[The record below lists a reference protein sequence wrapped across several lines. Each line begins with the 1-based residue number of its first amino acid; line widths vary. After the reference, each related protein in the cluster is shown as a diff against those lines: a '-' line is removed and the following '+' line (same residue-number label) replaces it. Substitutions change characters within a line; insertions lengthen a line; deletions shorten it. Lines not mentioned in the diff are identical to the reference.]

1 MSISLILCLLLF
13 CKRLTGEICHV
24 ILGIILLSMA
34 ARHVCRHIGRL
45 KYKRRSVRIMDLVML
60 IAMAVVFFSG
70 MLLHPLQGSLVILIL
85 HKMASV
91 ILVIGMIVHVIQ
103 HRSSVS

>member
-24 ILGIILLSMA
+24 ILGIIFFSMA
-34 ARHVCRHIGRL
+34 AMHVCRHIGRL

-70 MLLHPLQGSLVILIL
+70 MLLHPLQGSLVILII

-91 ILVIGMIVHVIQ
+91 IFVIGMIVHVIQ